1 MFYICALYSKSEDQ
15 LTIGLTQD
23 LRELVKEHKNISP
36 DSILIFYECFISEQD
51 AKNRDEYFN
60 TVQGDKELR
69 RMLKNSINTNSGL
82 NWQNA

>member
-1 MFYICALYSKSEDQ
+1 MFYVCALYSKSEDQ

-23 LRELVKEHKNISP
+23 LRGLVKQHKEISP

-51 AKNRDEYFN
+51 AKIRDEYFN

-69 RMLKNSINTNSGL
+69 RMLKNSINNNSGL